1 MKGYNTEGVQKM
13 DEQIKKSLKKAV
25 EHSEVSLTRSILRWK
40 YKKGGNQVPVDHQL
54 ENEAREI
61 AGRMHQVIAKRGKNV
76 WNELKA
82 VYVKGNK
89 KKGGSSR

>member
-1 MKGYNTEGVQKM
+1 
-13 DEQIKKSLKKAV
+13 
-25 EHSEVSLTRSILRWK
+25 
-40 YKKGGNQVPVDHQL
+40 
-54 ENEAREI
+54 
-61 AGRMHQVIAKRGKNV
+61 MHQVIAKRGKNV